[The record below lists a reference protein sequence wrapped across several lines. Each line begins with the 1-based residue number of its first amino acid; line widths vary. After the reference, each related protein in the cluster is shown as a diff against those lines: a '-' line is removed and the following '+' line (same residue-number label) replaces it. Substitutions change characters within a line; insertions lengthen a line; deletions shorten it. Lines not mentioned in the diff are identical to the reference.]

1 MTSIM
6 PGSREEHAAA
16 EEWAKRHVR
25 SAVAQRCKEMQQ
37 AVANI
42 DRGEEEHF

>member
-1 MTSIM
+1 MTSIK

-16 EEWAKRHVR
+16 EEWAKRHVK
-25 SAVAQRCKEMQQ
+25 SAVAKKCKEHQH

>member
-1 MTSIM
+1 MTSIK

-16 EEWAKRHVR
+16 EEWAKRHVK
-25 SAVAQRCKEMQQ
+25 SAVAQKCKENQH